1 MFEAFYKLA
10 TIIIIITV
18 VFAVRMTAI
27 GFLLKMTESVG
38 IDLVLRMTES
48 VGIDFVLRMTESVG
62 TDFV

>member
-48 VGIDFVLRMTESVG
+48 VG